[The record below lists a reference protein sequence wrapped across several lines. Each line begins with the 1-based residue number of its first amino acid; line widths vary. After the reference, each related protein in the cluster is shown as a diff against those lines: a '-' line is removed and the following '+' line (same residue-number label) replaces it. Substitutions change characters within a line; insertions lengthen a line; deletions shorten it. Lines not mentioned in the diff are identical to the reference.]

1 MTISTKECRTEKAP
15 ILELKSRALYVC
27 VQVSSA
33 ISLSGCMSESSLGQ
47 VEPARNCLQWQMNL
61 LTHIEDVQNQV
72 AGRMDLIE
80 KELDG
85 KIIILPLSF
94 LQ

>member
-1 MTISTKECRTEKAP
+1 MAP
-15 ILELKSRALYVC
+15 TLGIKSDALYVW

-33 ISLSGCMSESSLGQ
+33 ISLSACMSESSSGQ
-47 VEPARNCLQWQMNL
+47 VEPSRNCLQWQMNL

-85 KIIILPLSF
+85 ELASILSTYIDSYINVLREV
-94 LQ
+94 

>member
-1 MTISTKECRTEKAP
+1 MIW
-15 ILELKSRALYVC
+15 

-33 ISLSGCMSESSLGQ
+33 ISLSGCMSESSSGQ
-47 VEPARNCLQWQMNL
+47 VEPSRNCLQWQMNL

-85 KIIILPLSF
+85 EFASLLSTILDGDLNVF
-94 LQ
+94 RVG